1 MFIILSCAL
10 LLDYLFSEP
19 KKYHP
24 LVGFGRLA
32 EQLELRLNDH
42 HIQHSDEQLRVN
54 GFLAVLVCLIPAWFL
69 TDFLTPDNFIGYAIE
84 ILIVYLAIGLSSL
97 KQHARNIY
105 EPLLTGQTDKAREAL
120 AMIVS
125 RDTESMESEDIAR
138 ATTESVLENGN
149 DAVFAA
155 IFWFMVAGA
164 PGIVVY
170 RLTNTLDA
178 MWGYK
183 NDRFKAFGYF
193 VAKLDDLLN
202 YIPARLT
209 AVTYAFM
216 GNWHHATKC
225 WARQAPF
232 WESPNAGVV
241 MAAGAGALGVQLG
254 GSDQYHGEIKER
266 PGLGCGKPAE
276 PQSIIEA
283 SRLLDRSTLFWL
295 FATAV
300 INLISF

>member
-1 MFIILSCAL
+1 MFIILSCAI

-24 LVGFGRLA
+24 LVGFGHLA
-32 EQLELRLNDH
+32 EQLELRLNDQ
-42 HIQHSDEQLRVN
+42 HIRHGDEQLRVN
-54 GFLAVLVCLIPAWFL
+54 GFMAVLICLIPAWFL
-69 TDFLTPDNFIGYAIE
+69 TDFITPDNYFGYAIE
-84 ILIVYLAIGLSSL
+84 ILIVYIAIGLSSL
-97 KQHARNIY
+97 KQHALNVY
-105 EPLLTGQTDKAREAL
+105 EPLQNGQLEDARQAL
-120 AMIVS
+120 SMMVS
-125 RDTESMESEDIAR
+125 RDTEAMNAEDIAR

-155 IFWFMVAGA
+155 IFWFVIAGA

-183 NDRFKAFGYF
+183 NERFRAFGYF
-193 VAKLDDLLN
+193 IARLDDLLN

-209 AVTYAFM
+209 ALTYAFM

-266 PGLGCGKPAE
+266 PGLGCGKPAQ
-276 PQSIIEA
+276 PQTIIEA
-283 SRLLDRSTLFWL
+283 NALINRSTILGIF
-295 FATAV
+295 TV
-300 INLISF
+300 GIISLISL